1 MMKRMTI
8 SNPLF
13 FDIVREEIIEGREIC
28 IGAKGGSMRP
38 FIRDGMDELI
48 LRRCNEQSFRK
59 GAILLAEL
67 GAQRQVAHRVWH
79 THTGEIVLRGDA
91 NPRLTEL
98 CGRNEVIAEVVAVV
112 RGGKR
117 VDRGSLCWNCYRHL
131 WPRTPFMRRLA
142 LKMYGLSRRKNYI
155 FPPYQ

>member
-1 MMKRMTI
+1 MMKRMSL

-13 FDIVREEIIEGREIC
+13 FAVVREEIAAGREIS
-28 IGAKGGSMRP
+28 IAAKGGSMRP

-67 GAQRQVAHRVWH
+67 GAQRQVAHRVSH
-79 THTGEIVLRGDA
+79 IAAEEITLRGDA
-91 NPRLTEL
+91 NLTQTEL
-98 CGRNEVIAEVVAVV
+98 CGRSDVIAEVVAVV

-117 VDRGSLCWNCYRHL
+117 VDKGSLCWTRYQYL
-131 WPRTPFMRRLA
+131 WPKTVLMRRVA
-142 LKMYGLSRRKNYI
+142 LKMLSFFRQNNEAVLRDS
-155 FPPYQ
+155 